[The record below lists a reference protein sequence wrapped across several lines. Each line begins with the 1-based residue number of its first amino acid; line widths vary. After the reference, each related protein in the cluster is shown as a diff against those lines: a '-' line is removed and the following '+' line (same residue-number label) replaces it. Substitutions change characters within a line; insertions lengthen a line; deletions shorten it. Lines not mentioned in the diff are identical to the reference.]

1 MVNPVA
7 SGVAQQIPAATTFQ
21 PGSQNDAVKR
31 GGQDERLNAT
41 QTGDVSAS
49 RVQNANDIRNSE
61 KTSALAPSRT
71 EDTGRVSASSAR
83 GTTVDISV

>member
-1 MVNPVA
+1 MVNPVM
-7 SGVAQQIPAATTFQ
+7 SGVAQQIPAANTFQ

-31 GGQDERLNAT
+31 TGQDERQNAA
-41 QTGDVSAS
+41 QTGDVNAA
-49 RVQNANDIRNSE
+49 RTQNVDTRNSE
-61 KTSALAPSRT
+61 KTSALASNRN